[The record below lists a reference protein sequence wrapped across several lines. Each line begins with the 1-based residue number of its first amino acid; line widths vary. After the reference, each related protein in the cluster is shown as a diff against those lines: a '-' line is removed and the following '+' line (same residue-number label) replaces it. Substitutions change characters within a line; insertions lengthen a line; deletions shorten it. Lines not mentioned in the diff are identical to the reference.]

1 MKRFL
6 STTRFRGGFTL
17 AEVVVSVFVFGIA
30 LIGVVNAFK
39 ETFGVLNYIGE
50 SINGSYL
57 AKNGI
62 EEVIATRNI
71 CLTQYQS
78 SGWSKFV
85 STYASGTYVLAPVRT
100 QCEYSMSGI
109 TDTPTSYEG
118 PLNAFGEMTASKNG
132 VYYLRKIDIYP
143 DPETFYLRTIQR
155 SLTASGDVLDLEFT
169 QVPYSQSNM
178 LLSVPLDV
186 QSGSVAGIDSPYGDL
201 YNIDGDSDSGNFS
214 NLGNPKTKYSKILS
228 YDGVASVADGVI
240 IRLTLPSGQEVK
252 YEFDSNGSLVD
263 SGAIAIDS
271 TSGNMDAIHDAL
283 CKKINA
289 LDTMECRLNR
299 IYPGNLTEKL
309 F

>member
-6 STTRFRGGFTL
+6 STTGFRGGFTL
-17 AEVVVSVFVFGIA
+17 AEVVISVFVFGIA
-30 LIGVVNAFK
+30 LIGIVNAFK

-85 STYASGTYVLAPVRT
+85 STYSSGTYVLAPVRT

-109 TDTPTSYEG
+109 TDTPASYEG

-132 VYYLRKIDIYP
+132 VHYLRKIDVYP
-143 DPETFYLRTIQR
+143 DPEAFYLRTITR
-155 SLTASGDVLDLEFT
+155 SFTASGDALDLEFT
-169 QVPYSQSNM
+169 QTPYNQANL

-186 QSGSVAGIDSPYGDL
+186 QSGSVAGISSPYGDL
-201 YNIDGDSDSGNFS
+201 YNIDGDSDSGGFS
-214 NLGNPKTKYSKILS
+214 NLGDAKIKYSKILS
-228 YDGVASVADGVI
+228 YDGVSSVSDGDTI
-240 IRLTLPSGQEVK
+240 NLTLPSGQVVA
-252 YEFDSNGSLVD
+252 YEFDSNGALTNPT
-263 SGAIAIDS
+263 AIAIDS
-271 TSGNMDAIHDAL
+271 SSANMDIIQDRL
-283 CKKINA
+283 CKKINE

-299 IYPGNLTEKL
+299 IYP
-309 F
+309 